1 MRNNFLVP
9 LFLGTLVL
17 GATSVA
23 FGTVI
28 DFTGGTVT
36 HWDASTGTTN
46 NSAVFQ
52 SVDYYTEGGFKL
64 DFIDPVQTTAFTSIV
79 GDYYGAGND
88 VIHGHWA
95 TGVPKYG
102 DLTAIEITKVGGG
115 TFDLNYFILTSN
127 TDTGGAA
134 ASGNEQ
140 TWIRGWLAGNPTGPA
155 QLLPPDNWGF
165 AGLNPQIFL
174 GSAFDVVDLVQ
185 FTVTNTVD
193 CFGMDE
199 FYINEPAPP
208 VIPEPSTLIIWSL
221 LASLG
226 IGLAWWRRRRAA

>member
-1 MRNNFLVP
+1 MRNNFLIP

-36 HWDASTGTTN
+36 FWNGSPSVTTN
-46 NSAVFQ
+46 NSGYYQA
-52 SVDYYTEGGFKL
+52 VDYYTEGGFKL
-64 DFIDPVQTTAFTSIV
+64 DFIDGQSIAFASIV
-79 GDYYGAGND
+79 GDYYSAGND

-95 TGVPKYG
+95 TGVPPYG
-102 DLTAIEITKVGGG
+102 DLTGIEITKLGPG

-134 ASGNEQ
+134 ASGREQ
-140 TWIRGWLAGNPTGPA
+140 TWIHAWQGGVITYS
-155 QLLPPDNWGF
+155 QMLPPDNWGF

-174 GSAFDVVDLVQ
+174 GSQFDLVDKVS